1 MAKNKKL
8 DVLGFTVT
16 VRKDE
21 YISLTDI
28 AKSVNVERPGD
39 LIARWLQNS
48 KTLLFLETWEKLHNP
63 NFDLEKMQAFRLNAV
78 SLRFGVNSTKYI
90 EETGAMGMT
99 SKKGRYG
106 GTFAHLDLAIAF
118 AYWLEPSFQVYFI
131 HEFNR
136 MKKDELDSKTNT
148 LKFSFDKMI
157 DRANDLRIMAEMG
170 KSTLDDGEEE

>member
-1 MAKNKKL
+1 MANDKKL
-8 DVLGFTVT
+8 SVLGFTVT

-28 AKSVNVERPGD
+28 AKSVNPERPGD

-63 NFDLEKMQAFRLNAV
+63 DFDLAEMQTFRLNAV
-78 SLRFGVNSTKYI
+78 SLRFGVNSAKYI
-90 EETGAMGMT
+90 EETGAIGMT

-118 AYWLEPSFQVYFI
+118 AYWLEPSFQVYFL

-136 MKKDELDSKTNT
+136 MKKNELDSKTNT

-157 DRANDLRIMAEMG
+157 DRANDMRIMAEMG
-170 KSTLDDGEEE
+170 KSIIEEEE

>member
-1 MAKNKKL
+1 MAKSKKL

-28 AKSVNVERPGD
+28 AKSVNEERPGD

-48 KTLLFLETWEKLHNP
+48 KTLLFLETWEKLHNSD
-63 NFDLEKMQAFRLNAV
+63 FEVAQMQNFRLNAV
-78 SLRFGVNSTKYI
+78 SLRFGVNATKYI
-90 EETGAMGMT
+90 KETSAIGIT

-106 GTFAHLDLAIAF
+106 GTFAHLDIAIAF

-136 MKKDELDSKTNT
+136 MKKVELETKSNT
-148 LKFSFDKMI
+148 LKLSFDKMI
-157 DRANDLRIMAEMG
+157 DRANDVRIMAEMG
-170 KSTLDDGEEE
+170 RSIVDTSEEE